1 MSVIPDQDKK
11 KLGLEFGAL
20 NRRVA
25 LKMRRRKRVGGVKV
39 KQTMTE
45 QRKGLGSGDVGRI
58 RDSIYHH
65 SFSRSSHCER
75 NTQEC

>member
-11 KLGLEFGAL
+11 KLGLEFG
-20 NRRVA
+20 A

-65 SFSRSSHCER
+65 SFSRSSHCEW